1 MDLIKQGYEV
11 LYIWNDQRIEE
22 IEQQVTEIKKIANVR
37 LENSERLS
45 LGNFLL
51 FDAIK
56 LILTS

>member
-11 LYIWNDQRIEE
+11 LYIWNDQKIEE

-45 LGNFLL
+45 LGNYLL
-51 FDAIK
+51 SDAIK
-56 LILTS
+56 